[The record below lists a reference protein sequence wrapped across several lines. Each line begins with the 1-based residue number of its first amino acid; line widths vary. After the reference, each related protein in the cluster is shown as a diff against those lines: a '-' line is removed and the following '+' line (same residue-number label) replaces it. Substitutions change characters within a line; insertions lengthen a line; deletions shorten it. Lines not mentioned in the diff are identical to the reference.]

1 MHGMNKIICLLMA
14 VFLLPFAFQTSK
26 KDVFYDYFSSNY
38 DCSFC
43 YVLRE
48 KDAAH
53 VSLSKYQ
60 NQITTGGYSFVYF
73 EEDAPLP
80 PKPIYRQVE
89 MPGKNIDKI
98 SAELSIS
105 IFKTQNDI
113 YTIMYGYTPIL
124 PDYLYCGGYKMN
136 VQIVI
141 KQDSIIIGY
150 PAIYTGF

>member
-1 MHGMNKIICLLMA
+1 MHGMNKMMCLLIA
-14 VFLLPFAFQTSK
+14 LLLLPFAFQTSK
-26 KDVFYDYFSSNY
+26 KDAFYDYFSSNY

-43 YVLRE
+43 YVFRE
-48 KDAAH
+48 KDADRI
-53 VSLSKYQ
+53 SLSKYQ

-73 EEDAPLP
+73 DEDAPLSS
-80 PKPIYRQVE
+80 KPTYRQVE
-89 MPGKNIDKI
+89 VPCKSIDKI
-98 SAELSIS
+98 SAELNIS

-124 PDYLYCGGYKMN
+124 PNYLYCGGYKMN